1 MSEVEEIYSDT
12 EVASRSYLTEKADT
26 ATSQITRSTTPILAL
41 DIPEPPLGKAPSPS
55 NPSLIPFKLPKGQ
68 KNQIPNW
75 KKSPNQLT
83 KPRQSNII
91 E

>member
-41 DIPEPPLGKAPSPS
+41 DIPEPPLGKAPSPT
-55 NPSLIPFKLPKGQ
+55 NPSLIPFKLSKGQ
-68 KNQIPNW
+68 RSKFLIGRKLPINLQN
-75 KKSPNQLT
+75 
-83 KPRQSNII
+83 PRQSNII